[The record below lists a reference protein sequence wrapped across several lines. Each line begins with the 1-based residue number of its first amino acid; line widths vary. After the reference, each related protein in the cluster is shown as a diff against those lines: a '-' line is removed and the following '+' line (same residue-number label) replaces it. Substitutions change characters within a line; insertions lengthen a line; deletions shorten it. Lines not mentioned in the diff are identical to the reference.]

1 MGCKLFDRTSNRVA
15 LNANGRRLQ
24 KSLYVVFSELDGAVA
39 ELSANTGDD
48 REIKMLVRGMRR
60 DVTKLITEF
69 NGKHP
74 HVAFK
79 TVFDFRDADLSGYD
93 IIIDEKSN
101 RYPEYKELPLFNTG
115 LRLKCAVGH
124 PLCGRKLTLRQL
136 SNQKFISMG
145 EDSNMHKILTQACK
159 RAGFAPDI
167 AIGTGGYVCGPVL
180 RQAARLGVPVLL
192 HESNALPGVTVKLL
206 AADAAAVMV
215 ANEEAAARLPKG
227 TRAVVTGNPLRR
239 ELTATDKETARR
251 ELGVDDRPLVLCFGG
266 SLGARRLNEAVA
278 GVLARNQAEGCLQFL
293 VGTGRGE
300 NYETMQRFLREKG
313 VEPDGVHVR
322 VRDYIDDM
330 PRCMAAADLVICR
343 CGAMTLSEL
352 PALGKPS
359 ILVPSPN
366 VAENHQY
373 YNAMALASRGAAVCV
388 QESELTEERLW
399 HEVSKTALAP
409 DVLARM
415 GAAARQAAVL
425 DADERILAVI
435 RQTLTQHTR

>member
-1 MGCKLFDRTSNRVA
+1 MEILQLRYFFESAKTENFTQTAEKFMVPTTAVSAAIKRLETEVGCKLFDRTSNRVA

-60 DVTKLITEF
+60 DITKLITEF

-167 AIGTGGYVCGPVL
+167 AIVCNDIECYENLIASGMGI
-180 RQAARLGVPVLL
+180 GVGR
-192 HESNALPGVTVKLL
+192 ESSDYRV
-206 AADAAAVMV
+206 DASVECLDV
-215 ANEEAAARLPKG
+215 EDFRERYSVCLYYKEAAYY
-227 TRAVVTGNPLRR
+227 GNVRSFI
-239 ELTATDKETARR
+239 D
-251 ELGVDDRPLVLCFGG
+251 
-266 SLGARRLNEAVA
+266 
-278 GVLARNQAEGCLQFL
+278 FL
-293 VGTGRGE
+293 KLK
-300 NYETMQRFLREKG
+300 Q
-313 VEPDGVHVR
+313 
-322 VRDYIDDM
+322 I
-330 PRCMAAADLVICR
+330 
-343 CGAMTLSEL
+343 
-352 PALGKPS
+352 
-359 ILVPSPN
+359 
-366 VAENHQY
+366 
-373 YNAMALASRGAAVCV
+373 
-388 QESELTEERLW
+388 
-399 HEVSKTALAP
+399 
-409 DVLARM
+409 
-415 GAAARQAAVL
+415 
-425 DADERILAVI
+425 
-435 RQTLTQHTR
+435 